1 MTFFSLSCV
10 LCFAKQNFYNLSLPV
25 TPIHI
30 KVNIR
35 FIKWH
40 SDEGWESR
48 TRSKL
53 SDPSES
59 KASKLINSS
68 SVPAVAHCV
77 WKEKVLSVASFTKR
91 DDNSASYHVC
101 KIMIVM
107 PLISIIISHI
117 PSLILIIQKSKCS
130 WRFVTSTQ
138 EKPTQSCWRSCFSV
152 CLPAAGSSLRILFI
166 CSWTGKTPPQRL
178 KQSFTSVLLSITK
191 QLHNYTTA
199 RQYWGVGV
207 FQLFVQF
214 ADRVYSSSFCFLELW
229 QDGQISADELQR
241 CLTQSGMAGSYKRKE
256 TRLCFKM
263 RYTLTTLK
271 HCKRGTNHE
280 VSCYIKCDVYRF
292 IKLY

>member
-1 MTFFSLSCV
+1 M
-10 LCFAKQNFYNLSLPV
+10 
-25 TPIHI
+25 
-30 KVNIR
+30 
-35 FIKWH
+35 
-40 SDEGWESR
+40 
-48 TRSKL
+48 RSWKL
-53 SDPSES
+53 GRRE
-59 KASKLINSS
+59 
-68 SVPAVAHCV
+68 
-77 WKEKVLSVASFTKR
+77 KEAVLSVASFTKR

-214 ADRVYSSSFCFLELW
+214 AVHLYSSSFCFLELW

-256 TRLCFKM
+256 TRLCFEI
-263 RYTLTTLK
+263 RYTLTTLN
-271 HCKRGTNHE
+271 HCKRGTNRV
-280 VSCYIKCDVYRF
+280 VSCYIKCDVLSVEVLQFFTAPNWEEGPVLF
-292 IKLY
+292 IYQTILTVCFAVWKGRDCAQTK